1 MHSRMA
7 AIRPGLR
14 LGRQAITAARGL
26 AAIGFRFPGLAVGQ
40 RALPGGLTRPAML
53 VKELRGILMHRCGL
67 LVDDGRM
74 FMRRD
79 MPALMLLVPVIRFV
93 HNPGLSPA

>member
-1 MHSRMA
+1 
-7 AIRPGLR
+7 
-14 LGRQAITAARGL
+14 
-26 AAIGFRFPGLAVGQ
+26 
-40 RALPGGLTRPAML
+40 ML